1 MINKI
6 IELLKS
12 KEYSFSEILNE
23 LKKEFEISRKDLINY
38 LRKIAK
44 ISKNKNWKLYYR
56 PSVCKKCNFIAK
68 DFKPISKCPKCKS
81 EWLEEPIYFIK
92 ED

>member
-6 IELLKS
+6 IELLKL
-12 KEYSFSEILNE
+12 KQYSFSELLNE
-23 LKKEFEISRKDLINY
+23 LKEYEISRKDLIEY
-38 LRKIAK
+38 LRKIAR
-44 ISKNKNWKLYYR
+44 ISKSKNWKLFYK
-56 PSVCKKCNFIAK
+56 PSACKKCGFVSS